1 MAAVDN
7 HIHIDLVAVGNTDL
21 ADIHNIVVDYADA
34 VDIHILVVVD
44 NYTDLV
50 DIHNNYI
57 HIDIAVA
64 DNIDSAAATLM
75 NYNSIEFLGL
85 SWVHFSTLFLWC

>member
-7 HIHIDLVAVGNTDL
+7 HIHIDLVAVGNT
-21 ADIHNIVVDYADA
+21 DA

-75 NYNSIEFLGL
+75 NSVLDSIELMG
-85 SWVHFSTLFLWC
+85 